1 MGGQSSK
8 MHRSRLMNDAQSET
22 LHNTTSLINFVI
34 DLLLA
39 ILIGF
44 LTSVLMVIFT
54 ILIAGPKFS
63 MAEITREA
71 SQILIPTEYEGTTSS
86 EAFLVP
92 ISSSVL
98 SVLIA
103 RNLIRSST
111 TRKNWIIVTIVVCI
125 VASLAGI
132 LSTMQFIGPTGL
144 LWIIVPYLISVAPP
158 ISIFFFFVVLPIGL
172 SLGIIFVSK
181 KHIVKILMAAVTA
194 ALFGSLF
201 ELVVLGLALYEAF

>member
-63 MAEITREA
+63 MAEITRVA

-86 EAFLVP
+86 EAF
-92 ISSSVL
+92 
-98 SVLIA
+98 
-103 RNLIRSST
+103 
-111 TRKNWIIVTIVVCI
+111 
-125 VASLAGI
+125 
-132 LSTMQFIGPTGL
+132 
-144 LWIIVPYLISVAPP
+144 
-158 ISIFFFFVVLPIGL
+158 
-172 SLGIIFVSK
+172 
-181 KHIVKILMAAVTA
+181 
-194 ALFGSLF
+194 
-201 ELVVLGLALYEAF
+201 